1 MSLADWYR
9 RHLLVRVVHAVC
21 ATPGIGR
28 WRALATEGLAG
39 TVLEIG
45 FGTGLNL
52 PFYPEGVE
60 RVLAIEP
67 SDEAWALAAERIARA
82 SVPVERIGRD
92 AQSIPLP
99 DASVDAV
106 LSTFTLCTVP
116 DEVRAIAEIRRVLR
130 PGGRLHVAEHGLA
143 PGGAVARWQ
152 WRLDR
157 LEQRVADGCHLTRD
171 PVALLARHGFE
182 VEVRAQGYETAP
194 TPWSWVTAATGRVAG

>member
-1 MSLADWYR
+1 MSLAEWYR
-9 RHLLVRVVHAVC
+9 RHLLVPVVHTVC

-28 WRALATEGLAG
+28 WRARATEGLAG

-52 PFYPEGVE
+52 PFYPDQVE

-67 SDEAWALAAERIARA
+67 SDDAWAMAAERIARA
-82 SVPVERIGRD
+82 PFPVERVGTD
-92 AQSIPLP
+92 AQAIPLADHAC
-99 DASVDAV
+99 DAA

-116 DEVRAIAEIRRVLR
+116 DEVRALAEIRRVLVA
-130 PGGRLHVAEHGLA
+130 GGTLHVAEHGLA

-171 PVALLARHGFE
+171 PVAMLARHGFD

-194 TPWSWVTAATGRVAG
+194 TPWSYITVATGRVRD